1 MKKTGKVLLVILGV
15 IVLIGAA
22 GIVYYNSKLNLL
34 DFDHEETEI
43 DPTAVESE
51 PIEDYDLSGEEIRD
65 EVGELPEGEAV
76 SSDDVINI
84 LLLGTDERTKDFSEN
99 ARADSMMLVSLNTK
113 TGSVKLISF
122 ERGLGVKVPGR
133 NDDWLTHTFRYG
145 GAQLTMDTI
154 SSNFLVDIDGY
165 VRTNFNFFA
174 QIIDSIGG
182 VDIELTQAE
191 CDGLNGL
198 VYTNAQTK
206 HWVNPGVNHLDGYD
220 ALQYCRLRY
229 TDNDWHRI
237 ERQRNT
243 VQAVINQTKTLSLA
257 DLNNLADTCLPM
269 VRTSLTKEQITQLLL
284 ASPKFMGASAEQMTI
299 PAEGTH
305 WGRTGVDGRSLIDC
319 DFQKNAEILKEFL
332 YEE

>member
-1 MKKTGKVLLVILGV
+1 M
-15 IVLIGAA
+15 
-22 GIVYYNSKLNLL
+22 NLL
-34 DFDHEETEI
+34 DFDHGETVI
-43 DPTAVESE
+43 DPATVEAE

-65 EVGELPEGEAV
+65 EVGELPEGETIT
-76 SSDDVINI
+76 SEDVINI

-99 ARADSMMLVSLNTK
+99 ARADSMMLVSLNIK
-113 TGSVKLISF
+113 TGSVKLVSF
-122 ERGLGVKVPGR
+122 ERGLGVKIAGR

-154 SSNFLVDIDGY
+154 STNFLVDIDGY

-174 QIIDSIGG
+174 QIIDAIGG
-182 VDIELTQAE
+182 VDIELTYAE
-191 CDGLNGL
+191 AD
-198 VYTNAQTK
+198 AM
-206 HWVNPGVNHLDGYD
+206 NPVLRHYGYSTVSAGWNHLGGYQ
-220 ALQYCRLRY
+220 ALQYCRIRKI
-229 TDNDWHRI
+229 DNDWHRI